1 MNKTILL
8 LLVSIICLS
17 CSSMKDLTLGSK
29 FRGTK
34 ASNGFIFI
42 PNGSFINAFP
52 VVMNNIEYKVG
63 VLNNTIIY
71 IYTDDKNFTINN
83 LKINDKLPESY
94 IINREFVSIPAYNN
108 REIGYIP
115 GWGYYIE
122 IESGWY
128 AGFDSKTKPNE
139 ESRIECFFKY
149 NF

>member
-71 IYTDDKNFTINN
+71 IQTRDKNFTINN

-149 NF
+149 KF

>member
-63 VLNNTIIY
+63 FLNNTIIY

-94 IINREFVSIPAYNN
+94 NNREFVSIPAYNN

-139 ESRIECFFKY
+139 ESRIEWFFKY

>member
-108 REIGYIP
+108 RELGYIP

>member
-71 IYTDDKNFTINN
+71 SHFLI
-83 LKINDKLPESY
+83 
-94 IINREFVSIPAYNN
+94 
-108 REIGYIP
+108 
-115 GWGYYIE
+115 
-122 IESGWY
+122 
-128 AGFDSKTKPNE
+128 
-139 ESRIECFFKY
+139 
-149 NF
+149 